1 MASKGV
7 GPGNPQS
14 EPIES
19 RRATAAPGVDSLV
32 PAGEGGTAPEEAL
45 VDEGEEGTGL
55 DVPDMGTF
63 SAESARPTPLDDIAE
78 TERSRMADD

>member
-7 GPGNPQS
+7 EPGNPQS
-14 EPIES
+14 GPLES
-19 RRATAAPGVDSLV
+19 RGAAAAPGVDSLV
-32 PAGEGGTAPEEAL
+32 PAGEGGTAPEEVL
-45 VDEGEEGTGL
+45 VDEGEEGSVM

-78 TERSRMADD
+78 VERSRMAED